1 MRVRARADSGRDCAE
16 NSVATERFPAA
27 AGVDCAKP
35 GDAKAEASV
44 AVPIAATMTVIVRVI
59 FSSSR

>member
-1 MRVRARADSGRDCAE
+1 
-16 NSVATERFPAA
+16 
-27 AGVDCAKP
+27 VDCAKP

-44 AVPIAATMTVIVRVI
+44 AAPIAATMTVIVRVI